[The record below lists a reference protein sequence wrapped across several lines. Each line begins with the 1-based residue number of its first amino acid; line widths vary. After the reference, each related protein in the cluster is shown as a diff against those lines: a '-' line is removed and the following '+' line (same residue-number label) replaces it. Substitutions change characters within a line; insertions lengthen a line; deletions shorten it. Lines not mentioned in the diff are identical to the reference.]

1 MKSVFYRVF
10 SRYVLLILFLAI
22 VIFLFSYSM
31 IRTNHINTLSTSLE
45 NLAISLEDRIL
56 EYFQSGDYRQL
67 DQYVKEKGKHI
78 NSRITVVHPDGRVLA
93 DSDADP
99 NTMPNHR
106 DRPEIEEALNG
117 NVGKIVRFSTTI
129 QKKMLYV
136 SLPLIQDTTIVGI
149 LRLSLFLEDINAF
162 LATLRNRY
170 LLITF
175 VFILIAMIVAFLFSR
190 NLSKPIKDLVNTSR
204 RIVEETLDITYSENP
219 QNEITFLANNFDEM
233 AAQISRLFAKTTRQK
248 EELKA
253 VISAIQEAVVV
264 LNEEGKITLYNNSF
278 AKLAGKETLKNENVY
293 DVMPRVFTDMLSLV
307 DQKNRYYTYEI
318 MIHGDIY
325 LCSMNCLK
333 TRKEIVVLFHNVTEL
348 KNLQQIKHDFIA
360 NVSHELRTPLTSI
373 KGFVE
378 TLLEEDKS
386 PETSRY
392 LTIIKR
398 NTDRLIHIVED
409 LLILSEIEEQD
420 VSLKTES
427 LNPLSLLEN
436 ILSIFK
442 QKIDEKGLTLILDFP
457 HDIPPLEADE
467 FRLEQLFVNVIDNAI
482 KYTEKGTIKVSAWS
496 DETFIHF
503 SVADTGIGIPKED
516 LTRIFERF
524 YVVDKSRSRRLGG
537 TGLGLSI
544 VKHIVILHGG
554 TLHVESEKNKGT
566 TFYINLPLHHT
577 AST

>member
-278 AKLAGKETLKNENVY
+278 AKLAGKEALKNENVY

-307 DQKNRYYTYEI
+307 DQKNRYYTQEI